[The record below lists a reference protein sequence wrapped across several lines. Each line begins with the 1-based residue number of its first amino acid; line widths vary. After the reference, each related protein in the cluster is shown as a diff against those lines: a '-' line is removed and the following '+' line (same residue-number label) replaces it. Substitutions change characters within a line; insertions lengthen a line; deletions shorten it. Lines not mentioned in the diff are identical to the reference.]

1 MSGPLRN
8 YDELLRHAAE
18 GPDEGQ
24 NIPNAAVIAAD
35 SKGNEQSYMIPL
47 YQHMS

>member
-1 MSGPLRN
+1 MLDPLRN

-24 NIPNAAVIAAD
+24 NIPNAAVVAAD
-35 SKGNEQSYMIPL
+35 AKGNEQSYMIPL
-47 YQHMS
+47 NYRMP